1 MGVYSL
7 PHLLTHSLCLILV
20 LLGTVL
26 SDNVMPEEKTIDAKK
41 GDARDDRLQYIR
53 KTQQEVSE

>member
-1 MGVYSL
+1 
-7 PHLLTHSLCLILV
+7 
-20 LLGTVL
+20 
-26 SDNVMPEEKTIDAKK
+26 MPEEKTIDAKK